1 MVIRSTGE
9 VGIGTISPG
18 AKLDV
23 VGTVRSYSSAGNY
36 GQIANGSFQAVGAH
50 GGTFMLDLDNTSSA
64 DLVNIKKSGSSRFYI
79 QNGGNVGIGTT
90 SPDTKLDVISGTN
103 NGIRISATDTTSN
116 WRDINIRSYVSQA
129 QANALPSGSAIYTTN
144 PTSQSETAFSK
155 YGGLVLQGRDDGN
168 SSFAIRLGNG
178 NGYATRMFMGATGVT
193 TFSNTVTATNFILSS
208 DERKKTKIKDLTCD
222 NINVNWKSFEL
233 KEDEGEYRTG
243 VIAQELEQSHPEFV
257 KTDDEGFKSVKY
269 IDLLIAKIAE
279 LEARLEKLE
288 K

>member
-1 MVIRSTGE
+1 MVIRSTGN
-9 VGIGTISPG
+9 VGIGTTSPE
-18 AKLDV
+18 AKLDIRTDTGV
-23 VGTVRSYSSAGNY
+23 LIKGATSAANGKLKFLPASGGRQYNFENDGSSFKIVDASAGTTRMY
-36 GQIANGSFQAVGAH
+36 FHYNGN
-50 GGTFMLDLDNTSSA
+50 L
-64 DLVNIKKSGSSRFYI
+64 
-79 QNGGNVGIGTT
+79 GIGTT

-103 NGIRISATDTTSN
+103 NGIRISATDTDNN

-129 QANALPSGSAIYTTN
+129 QANTLPEGSAIYTTN
-144 PTSQSETAFSK
+144 PSSQSETAFSK
-155 YGGLVLQGRDDGN
+155 YGGLVLQGRDNGN